1 MTNRQKRY
9 NEMFNAGLDFL
20 RETVLAKMTTF
31 IVLFT
36 FNFVF
41 YFSPTALAVKADF
54 NQQDQQEAAI
64 TALLE
69 STPEAKLSH
78 RLSKLKEAIV
88 YEVAE
93 EVKADKAPQGFLART
108 WSSLTS
114 SGPISTD
121 SILELERLA
130 SEVEMAYVEAIEK
143 LKTEIADSTQQTS
156 KLSSTALALL
166 EERQN
171 QALKQVESQ
180 YAHLTTLL
188 QNLTEADSEDVQ
200 IQAYED
206 LTDFLVNSQFK
217 ATHTPATPENLP
229 WRTPSADVREPIE
242 DVKELTSLLS
252 DTEAQLV
259 DEPMQMAARSLS
271 GSEPVRPE
279 LAESIEVVLTPE
291 IRALAAELNHSSIEI
306 YTWVHNNI
314 KFIPSYGSIQG
325 AQQTLELKQGNA
337 MDTASLLIALLRASE
352 IPARYAYGTVIIPAE
367 KVMNWVGGAENPEA
381 AQTILGMG
389 GIPTTAIVQGG
400 EIVSFKLE
408 HVWTEAWVDF
418 MPSRGVVERSGDSWI
433 PMDASFKQYVFTQGM
448 NITEQVPFDVEAL
461 ESSIRQSTTFDN
473 QQGWVGNLPAE
484 ELNIL
489 LSQYETQLTEY
500 IVKQN
505 PSAAVSDVLG
515 LQQVKVIPPAPLSA
529 GLPYNQ
535 VLLNNT
541 FNEVPNQLQ
550 HKFRYSLA
558 NNSYGEAV
566 ILIELPTASLAGKLL
581 ALSFNTATAEDEEIV
596 LSYLPKADKDGV
608 IDPATVT
615 RTVPGYLVNM
625 VAKFNVGDAIIQSGI
640 VGTMGS
646 ELQETIGL
654 WSPSTGWQ
662 SSVNQPS
669 IGMYRAIALNLQG
682 VSATQGKEL
691 EESVKL
697 TKSKLESGDPSEIA
711 NLTKHD
717 LVGDQLQ
724 TTILNYFALNNM
736 QDKIAAQ
743 HAGMIQYNL
752 PSFGIFTTNLQTQ
765 YWFGLPRHVTFSG
778 HAMDVDHVAQLSVAK
793 NNDTQAGIAFSLGVG
808 SRWSAM
814 EHVVPEMVLS
824 TDTISAKG
832 ISAAKA
838 LAIASEQGQR
848 IWTITKDNME
858 LALSSI
864 RLDLAVEMDIRNAV
878 LSGKTVTAHE
888 EQINFNGWLGEG
900 YIIIDPKTGAGA
912 YMISGGGN
920 GSFVDS
926 AGENANLIALLLG
939 VASVLAAFAAAPTVA
954 IPVAPLILLS
964 LLAVTILAT
973 TLIIMATDLDLIEA
987 GCPDTMRMLSASLM
1001 VLAFVFGLFA
1011 PLGFAIIL
1019 AIMGWVYTN
1028 IAPTLGAR
1036 LCSILGRNR

>member
-130 SEVEMAYVEAIEK
+130 SEVEMAYAEAIEK

-171 QALKQVESQ
+171 QALQQVESQ

-271 GSEPVRPE
+271 RSEPVRPE

-433 PMDASFKQYVFTQGM
+433 PMDASFKQYSYMQGM
-448 NITEQVPFDVEAL
+448 DVESNVSMDMNEFYSDISNNAIYNEAEGWIQGVPLSKL
-461 ESSIRQSTTFDN
+461 E
-473 QQGWVGNLPAE
+473 GNLNDLQNAINQYVIE
-484 ELNIL
+484 DNTGATVFEVLG
-489 LSQYETQLTEY
+489 SQT
-500 IVKQN
+500 I
-505 PSAAVSDVLG
+505 AAV
-515 LQQVKVIPPAPLSA
+515 IPRPLSA
-529 GLPYNQ
+529 GLPFDAVIVSNR
-535 VLLNNT
+535 
-541 FNEVPNQLQ
+541 FAHVPESMK
-550 HKFRYSLA
+550 HKFRYKLQLQGADYLGSSIINIEKETAALA
-558 NNSYGEAV
+558 NK
-566 ILIELPTASLAGKLL
+566 SLS
-581 ALSFNTATAEDEEIV
+581 LSFKPASPQDEEII
-596 LSYLPKADKDGV
+596 LSYLPNLEPDGTINPHRLPKDL
-608 IDPATVT
+608 
-615 RTVPGYLVNM
+615 PGYLINM
-625 VAKFNVGDAIIQSGI
+625 EAVFSIDGIALQSTVVGS
-640 VGTMGS
+640 MGS
-646 ELQETIGL
+646 ELIEEIGV
-654 WSPSTGWQ
+654 WSPAVGWQ
-662 SSVNQPS
+662 TSMNRPIVGS
-669 IGMYRAIALNLQG
+669 YRAIGLNLQG
-682 VSATQGKEL
+682 ISSKQSMSLIE
-691 EESVKL
+691 KL
-697 TKSKLESGDPSEIA
+697 NSTKSILDSADSTEMSSLSSQE
-711 NLTKHD
+711 
-717 LVGDQLQ
+717 LVGD
-724 TTILNYFALNNM
+724 ILHSVIMNYFLSNDI
-736 QDKIAAQ
+736 QDSLLAKS
-743 HAGMIQYNL
+743 AGVINYRL
-752 PSFGIFTTNLQTQ
+752 PSYGVFSTNLQTQ
-765 YWFGLPRHVTFSG
+765 YWFGLPRNVEFSG
-778 HAMDVDHVAQLSVAK
+778 LSMDVDHLAQMRVAQ
-793 NNDTQAGIAFSLGVG
+793 NNDATIARFFSEIVG
-808 SRWSAM
+808 PRASAL
-814 EHVVPEMVLS
+814 EHLIPELLFSGEQSQVS
-824 TDTISAKG
+824 G
-832 ISAAKA
+832 ISAVKA
-838 LAIASEQGQR
+838 LNIAAQQGQK
-848 IWTITKDNME
+848 IWSISSDNLE
-858 LALSSI
+858 NALGSI
-864 RLDLAVEMDIRNAV
+864 NLSVEAENDIRNSV
-878 LSGKTVTAHE
+878 LSGHVVTAHE
-888 EQINFNGWLGEG
+888 AQIIHNGWVGEG
-900 YIIIDPKTGAGA
+900 YVITDPKDGSGA
-912 YMISGGGN
+912 YIISGGGN
-920 GSFVDS
+920 GSYVAGAIQGSALGILLALASFLTSPAVLAGATVGAVAFFWVMIFSLVVLNFYLLYRNSQILSDSDS
-926 AGENANLIALLLG
+926 ACYLGGFFTWFGISGLFSLPGWLGRALAALGLG
-939 VASVLAAFAAAPTVA
+939 VGYYIPT
-954 IPVAPLILLS
+954 
-964 LLAVTILAT
+964 
-973 TLIIMATDLDLIEA
+973 
-987 GCPDTMRMLSASLM
+987 
-1001 VLAFVFGLFA
+1001 
-1011 PLGFAIIL
+1011 
-1019 AIMGWVYTN
+1019 TN
-1028 IAPTLGAR
+1028 GQQ
-1036 LCSILGRNR
+1036 CMN